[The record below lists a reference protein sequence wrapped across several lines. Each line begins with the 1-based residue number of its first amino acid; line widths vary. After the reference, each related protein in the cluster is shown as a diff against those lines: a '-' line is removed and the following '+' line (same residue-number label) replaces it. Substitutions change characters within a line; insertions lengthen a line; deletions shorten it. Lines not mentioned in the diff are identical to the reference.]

1 MTNILLVG
9 MGGFIG
15 SVLRYLIGGTIQQYA
30 KSFPLG
36 TLAVNVMGC
45 FVIGLLAQLGESRGL
60 FSDES
65 RAFIFIGILGGF
77 TTFSSFGNE
86 TVNLM
91 RNDQLMSAVINIGGN
106 VILGFFAVW
115 FGRISANLLWR

>member
-9 MGGFIG
+9 AGGFIG

-36 TLAVNVMGC
+36 TLAVNVMVVLSLVC
-45 FVIGLLAQLGESRGL
+45 LLKSGEFRGL
-60 FSDES
+60 FSDAS

-77 TTFSSFGNE
+77 TTFSAFGNE
-86 TVNLM
+86 TINLI
-91 RNDQLMSAVINIGGN
+91 RDDRINEC
-106 VILGFFAVW
+106 
-115 FGRISANLLWR
+115 SYKYWRRT